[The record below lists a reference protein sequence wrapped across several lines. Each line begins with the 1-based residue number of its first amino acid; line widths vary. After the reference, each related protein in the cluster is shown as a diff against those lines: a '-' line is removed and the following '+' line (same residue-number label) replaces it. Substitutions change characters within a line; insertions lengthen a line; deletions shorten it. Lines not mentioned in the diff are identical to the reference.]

1 MIFQTFKCSRKL
13 RFEKIIIRNRVQWK
27 IHFSV
32 HSKAKNLLRHSE
44 ATVSCDSKALQ
55 VVLIQADLKEIKAS

>member
-1 MIFQTFKCSRKL
+1 MENTLLSL
-13 RFEKIIIRNRVQWK
+13 
-27 IHFSV
+27 